1 VFVVA
6 GVAERLGEIDHR
18 DDGGEVVVE
27 AALAPQAVVDYVFSA
42 NCPQTA

>member
-1 VFVVA
+1 MA
-6 GVAERLGEIDHR
+6 AVAERLGEIDHR
-18 DDGGEVVVE
+18 DNDREVVIE